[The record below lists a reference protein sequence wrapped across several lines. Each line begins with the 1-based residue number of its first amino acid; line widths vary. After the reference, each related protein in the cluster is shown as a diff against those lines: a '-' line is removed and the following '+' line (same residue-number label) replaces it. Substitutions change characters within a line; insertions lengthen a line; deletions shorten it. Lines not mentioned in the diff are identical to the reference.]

1 MAVYNFSSRKPIAR
15 VAYTGAN
22 FVSIAV
28 PFTCL
33 KNVSLK
39 QKVLF
44 PLYNASMSNVIKMV
58 CLGMVSGRLIKN
70 LLYLLSS

>member
-1 MAVYNFSSRKPIAR
+1 MAEYNFSSRKPIAR
-15 VAYTGAN
+15 VWYTGAY
-22 FVSIAV
+22 FVPIAV

-33 KNVSLK
+33 KNVSSR

-44 PLYNASMSNVIKMV
+44 PMYNALMSNVVKMV